1 MDTTEACKP
10 LSLADLLLLSE
21 LKDGICW
28 HLPILYSL
36 VVGTGAKVILDLGLG
51 RTTGAIR
58 AAAAHTGGI
67 VNTCDFDSRRFRGLL
82 SEQTAS
88 WRLFLEPSMSF
99 LRRFDGPID
108 FVMHDAAHDYEHVR
122 SDLIAIF
129 PKMRR
134 FGLVCVHDT
143 QQPDLHGDM
152 LGAIHDAIRH
162 HSVSLVNLPFGSG
175 LAIIRIE
182 ESAFPSIEPRS
193 GFLSDGQSDTALVA
207 FPMTTQL
214 SHARQQVVRRSFSTM
229 LRAWRVT
236 FGHQLREK
244 GLR

>member
-1 MDTTEACKP
+1 
-10 LSLADLLLLSE
+10 
-21 LKDGICW
+21 
-28 HLPILYSL
+28 
-36 VVGTGAKVILDLGLG
+36 VVGTDAKVILDLGLG

-58 AAAAHTGGI
+58 AAAIRTGGT
-67 VNTCDFDSRRFRGLL
+67 VNTCDFDSRRFQGLL

-88 WRLFLEPSMSF
+88 WRLFLEPSKSF
-99 LRRFDGPID
+99 LDRFEGPID

-122 SDLIAIF
+122 ADLMAIL

-134 FGLVCVHDT
+134 FGSVCVHDT

-152 LGAIHDAIRH
+152 LGAIHDAVQH
-162 HSVSLVNLPFGSG
+162 HSVSIVNLPFGSG

-193 GFLSDGQSDTALVA
+193 GSLSDGRSDTTLVA

-214 SHARQQVVRRSFSTM
+214 PQGRKYGGF
-229 LRAWRVT
+229 
-236 FGHQLREK
+236 
-244 GLR
+244 